1 MSTNKTP
8 APTRYDG
15 HSIFASNLKVASKKP
30 VLNLEDIEHHL
41 EDVQCVNG
49 KINLKFADT
58 SSAIDARLACH
69 GPEGGIVVTSHL
81 GCNPEGERSVYT

>member
-1 MSTNKTP
+1 VATYKTTE
-8 APTRYDG
+8 PTRYNG
-15 HSIFASNLKVASKKP
+15 HSIFASQLKVASKKP
-30 VLNLEDIEHHL
+30 ILNLEDIEHHL

-49 KINLKFADT
+49 KVTLKFTDT

-69 GPEGGIVVTSHL
+69 GPEGGIIVTSHV